1 MLYTTSKCVY
11 VVYEEAPI
19 VHKAEADNT
28 PGDS

>member
-1 MLYTTSKCVY
+1 MLHTTQRVY
-11 VVYEEAPI
+11 EVYEEAPI